1 MNQLKLV
8 SIFFIVLCFAA
19 TANAQTKVKPKQE
32 AAETKIVFSEQVR
45 SSPAFAELILV
56 RTELESGIES
66 LLIDHT
72 ESYPK
77 IVEDRYHLAMIDIA
91 LRRIAIIKPAETGKL
106 TLALGKMLLRA
117 AELET
122 DLWGLKLIYTDSHP
136 EVKQGIKK
144 LAIYEA
150 AIKDILGS

>member
-1 MNQLKLV
+1 MRKLEFV
-8 SIFFIVLCFAA
+8 SILFIVFCFAA
-19 TANAQTKVKPKQE
+19 AANAQTKPKPKP
-32 AAETKIVFSEQVR
+32 ETPDLKTVFSEQVR
-45 SSPAFAELILV
+45 ASPAYAELILV

-72 ESYPK
+72 ESFPK

-91 LRRIAIIKPAETGKL
+91 LRRIAAVKPAEAGKL
-106 TLALGKMLLRA
+106 TLALGKMLVRA

-122 DLWGLKLIYTDSHP
+122 DVWGLKLIYTDVHP
-136 EVKQGIKK
+136 EVKQGVKK